1 MFIFAIIRP
10 EFRVPFNAVVCTA
23 FQGTLEHDKTGLI
36 DYILHSGV
44 IRVETAVLTAYRQ
57 RLYMNTTEN
66 ILTFEDF
73 GLRAELM
80 QSINYAGFKQPSP
93 IQAMVIPVIME
104 GRDVVGQAHTGTGK
118 TAAFGLP
125 TLNKMDLKGG
135 IETLIITPTREL
147 ANQVSD
153 EIYKFGKHL
162 GVRTVTIYGG
172 SSYNR
177 QIDLIERGAQVIIA
191 TPGRL
196 LDMLSRDMLKG
207 FAPSTVILDEAD
219 EMLDM
224 GFLDDINE
232 IFTYLPT
239 ERQTLLF
246 SATMPAPIKQLAER
260 ILVNPYFASIT
271 KEETTNT
278 DISQQYYVIE
288 ESERDDAIIRLM
300 DAEDAQK
307 TVVFCRTKKEVDRLS
322 NVLSA
327 AGYSAK
333 GLHGDME
340 QRSRESVIKG
350 LKTDAIDVL
359 IATDVAARGLHID
372 GVTHVFNYHIP
383 FDPESYVHRIGRTGR
398 AGKKGVAITLV
409 TPLEFKELQRIR
421 SKVGTTM
428 EHAYIPSK
436 HDVKEAQVSRL
447 LADIEKQHIF
457 DEAHKVLDA
466 LKEEY
471 DMDQIAYK
479 LISVLME
486 QNKVQGPNQIGIA
499 RERLEKILSNLDRRD
514 RGGSNNRNRGGF
526 NNRNRSGNG
535 GGNRYRSSNDR
546 GGDRGEQRGERSE
559 YRGERSDR
567 GGDRPRSHSGNRS
580 SKPRY

>member
-1 MFIFAIIRP
+1 MS
-10 EFRVPFNAVVCTA
+10 N
-23 FQGTLEHDKTGLI
+23 
-36 DYILHSGV
+36 
-44 IRVETAVLTAYRQ
+44 
-57 RLYMNTTEN
+57 TEN
-66 ILTFEDF
+66 STEMGTEMGMENLPTFEEF
-73 GLRAELM
+73 GLRSEIM
-80 QSINYAGFKQPSP
+80 QSINYAGFKSPSP
-93 IQAMVIPVIME
+93 IQSMVIPVIMQ

-125 TLNKMDLKGG
+125 MLNKMHLKGG
-135 IETLIITPTREL
+135 VEALIITPTREL

-153 EIYKFGKHL
+153 EIFKYGKHL

-177 QIDLIERGAQVIIA
+177 QMDMIERGAQVIIA

-196 LDMLSRDMLKG
+196 LDMLSRNMLKG
-207 FAPSTVILDEAD
+207 FTPSTVILDEAD

-232 IFTYLPT
+232 IFSYLPT

-246 SATMPAPIKQLAER
+246 SATMPPPIKQLAER
-260 ILVNPYFASIT
+260 ILVNPFFASIT
-271 KEETTNT
+271 KSETTNT
-278 DISQQYYVIE
+278 DIAQQYYVIE

-327 AGYSAK
+327 VGYSAK

-340 QRSRESVIKG
+340 QRQRESVIKG
-350 LKTDAIDVL
+350 FKTEGIDVL

-372 GVTHVFNYHIP
+372 NVSHVFNYHIP
-383 FDPESYVHRIGRTGR
+383 FDAESYVHRIGRTGR

-436 HDVKEAQVSRL
+436 LDVKEAQVSRL
-447 LADIEKQHIF
+447 CAEIEKQHIY
-457 DEAHKVLDA
+457 DEAHKVLDV
-466 LKEEY
+466 LKQEY
-471 DMDQIAYK
+471 DQEQIAYK

-486 QNKVQGPNQIGIA
+486 RNTVAGPNQIGIA
-499 RERLEKILSNLDRRD
+499 AERLEKILHNLESRHD
-514 RGGSNNRNRGGF
+514 RGGNRGGGF
-526 NNRNRSGNG
+526 NRNRSGG
-535 GGNRYRSSNDR
+535 GGYRGSNDR
-546 GGDRGEQRGERSE
+546 NAGGERSGGG
-559 YRGERSDR
+559 YRGNNDRNAGGGERSGADR
-567 GGDRPRSHSGNRS
+567 GAGDRSRSFSGQNRSS
-580 SKPRY
+580 SKPRS

>member
-1 MFIFAIIRP
+1 MNIT
-10 EFRVPFNAVVCTA
+10 E
-23 FQGTLEHDKTGLI
+23 
-36 DYILHSGV
+36 
-44 IRVETAVLTAYRQ
+44 ETI
-57 RLYMNTTEN
+57 TEN
-66 ILTFEDF
+66 LATFEDF
-73 GLRAELM
+73 GLREEIM
-80 QSINYAGFKQPSP
+80 QSIRYAGFKTPSP
-93 IQAMVIPVIME
+93 IQQMVIPVIME

-125 TLNKMDLKGG
+125 SLNKMNLKGG

-153 EIYKFGKHL
+153 EIFKYGKHL

-177 QIDLIERGAQVIIA
+177 QMDLIERGAQVIIA

-196 LDMLSRDMLKG
+196 LDMLSRNMLKG
-207 FAPSTVILDEAD
+207 FTPSTVILDEAD

-260 ILVNPYFASIT
+260 ILVNPFFASIT
-271 KEETTNT
+271 KSETTNT
-278 DISQQYYVIE
+278 DITQQYYVIE

-300 DAEDAQK
+300 DAEDAKK

-340 QRSRESVIKG
+340 QRQRESVIKG
-350 LKTDAIDVL
+350 LKTDAVDVL

-372 GVTHVFNYHIP
+372 DVTHVFNYHIP

-421 SKVGTTM
+421 AKVGTTM

-436 HDVKEAQVSRL
+436 LDVKEAQVTRL
-447 LADIEKQHIF
+447 VNEIEKQHVY
-457 DEAHKVLDA
+457 DEAHKVLDL
-466 LKEEY
+466 LKQDY
-471 DMDQIAYK
+471 DQEQIAYK

-486 QNKVQGPNQIGIA
+486 RNSVQGPNNIGIA
-499 RERLEKILSNLDRRD
+499 AERLEKILHNLERRGNERGGSRSGGYRGNNRSGGGYRGNSDRSGGGYRGSSD
-514 RGGSNNRNRGGF
+514 RGGERGG
-526 NNRNRSGNG
+526 
-535 GGNRYRSSNDR
+535 ND
-546 GGDRGEQRGERSE
+546 RGERS
-559 YRGERSDR
+559 RSF
-567 GGDRPRSHSGNRS
+567 SGNRS
-580 SKPRY
+580 SKPRS

>member
-1 MFIFAIIRP
+1 MNIEETNI
-10 EFRVPFNAVVCTA
+10 EEN
-23 FQGTLEHDKTGLI
+23 
-36 DYILHSGV
+36 SG
-44 IRVETAVLTAYRQ
+44 
-57 RLYMNTTEN
+57 
-66 ILTFEDF
+66 TFEDF
-73 GLRAELM
+73 GLRDEIM
-80 QSINYAGFKQPSP
+80 QSIRHAGFKTPSP
-93 IQAMVIPVIME
+93 IQQMVIPVIME

-125 TLNKMDLKGG
+125 SLNKMHLKGG

-153 EIYKFGKHL
+153 EIFKYGKHL

-177 QIDLIERGAQVIIA
+177 QMDLIERGAQVIIA

-196 LDMLSRDMLKG
+196 LDMLSRNMLKG
-207 FAPSTVILDEAD
+207 FTPATVILDEAD

-232 IFTYLPT
+232 IFTYLPQ

-271 KEETTNT
+271 KTETTNT
-278 DISQQYYVIE
+278 DITQQYYVIE

-300 DAEDAQK
+300 DAEDAKK

-340 QRSRESVIKG
+340 QRQRESVIKG
-350 LKTDAIDVL
+350 LKTDAVDVL

-372 GVTHVFNYHIP
+372 DVTHVFNYHIP

-421 SKVGTTM
+421 AKVGTTM

-436 HDVKEAQVSRL
+436 LDVKEAQVTRL
-447 LADIEKQHIF
+447 VNEIEKQHVY
-457 DEAHKVLDA
+457 DEAHKVLDL
-466 LKEEY
+466 LKQDY
-471 DMDQIAYK
+471 DQEQIAYK

-486 QNKVQGPNQIGIA
+486 RNSVQGPNHIGIA
-499 RERLEKILSNLDRRD
+499 AERLEKILHNLERRGNE
-514 RGGSNNRNRGGF
+514 RGGSRSGGF
-526 NNRNRSGNG
+526 NRNRNRSGGGGYRGNNDRNG
-535 GGNRYRSSNDR
+535 GSGGSGER
-546 GGDRGEQRGERSE
+546 GGNDRGERS
-559 YRGERSDR
+559 RSF
-567 GGDRPRSHSGNRS
+567 SGNRS
-580 SKPRY
+580 SKPKY